1 MLPFARIG
9 FGEDAHALVPG
20 GRLILGGHAIPDS
33 TIGPAAHSD
42 GDALLHAV
50 SDALLSAFALGD
62 IGQYFPPS
70 NPQYRDLDS
79 QVILQTVVERI
90 TDAAGPFR
98 IHNVAAVV
106 TLDQPRLGP
115 HRTSIQRQLAELL
128 GLEPSRVGLSFKTS
142 EGMAED
148 YVQARVTVLVS
159 PEGAQG

>member
-1 MLPFARIG
+1 MHSSARIG
-9 FGEDAHALVPG
+9 FGEDSHALVTG
-20 GRLILGGHAIPDS
+20 GRLILGGHPIPDS
-33 TIGPAAHSD
+33 PVGPHAHSD

-70 NPQYRDLDS
+70 NPHFRDLDS

-98 IHNVAAVV
+98 VHNVAAIV

-115 HRTSIQRQLAELL
+115 HRTAIQRQLAELL
-128 GLEPSRVGLSFKTS
+128 GLEPSRVGLGFKTS
-142 EGMAED
+142 EGMAEGH
-148 YVQARVTVLVS
+148 VQARVTVLVS
-159 PEGAQG
+159 GAED